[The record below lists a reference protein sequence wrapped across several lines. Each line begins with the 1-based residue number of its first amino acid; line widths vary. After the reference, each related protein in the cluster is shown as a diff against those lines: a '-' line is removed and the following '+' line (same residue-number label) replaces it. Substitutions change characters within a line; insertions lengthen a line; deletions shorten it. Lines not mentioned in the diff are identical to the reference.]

1 MSAMRGR
8 FTIPPVGTIYV
19 SLAAERAWK
28 VVRRTEKTVW
38 LQELKVDHSRHKSPK
53 IDPSTE
59 IGDVIMRRIDNK
71 GVIRPD
77 ANTRLGLTMSIVYK
91 PE

>member
-1 MSAMRGR
+1 MSHMRDR
-8 FTIPPVGTIYV
+8 FTLPPVGTIYWSPV
-19 SLAAERAWK
+19 GRAWK
-28 VVRRTEKTVW
+28 VVKCTEKTLW
-38 LQELKVDHSRHKSPK
+38 LQEIKVDRSRIGPPTL
-53 IDPSTE
+53 DYSTK

>member
-1 MSAMRGR
+1 M
-8 FTIPPVGTIYV
+8 
-19 SLAAERAWK
+19 K
-28 VVRRTEKTVW
+28 CTEKTLW
-38 LQELKVDHSRHKSPK
+38 LQEIKVDRSRIGPPPTL
-53 IDPSTE
+53 DCSTK

>member
-8 FTIPPVGTIYV
+8 FPIPPVGTIYWSPV
-19 SLAAERAWK
+19 GRAWK
-28 VVRRTEKTVW
+28 VVKCTEKTLW
-38 LQELKVDHSRHKSPK
+38 LQEIKVDRSRIGPPTL
-53 IDPSTE
+53 DCSTK

-71 GVIRPD
+71 GVICPD

>member
-1 MSAMRGR
+1 
-8 FTIPPVGTIYV
+8 
-19 SLAAERAWK
+19 
-28 VVRRTEKTVW
+28 
-38 LQELKVDHSRHKSPK
+38 
-53 IDPSTE
+53 
-59 IGDVIMRRIDNK
+59 MRRIDSK

>member
-1 MSAMRGR
+1 MSHMRDR
-8 FTIPPVGTIYV
+8 FTLPPVGTIYW
-19 SLAAERAWK
+19 SRAHERAWK
-28 VVRRTEKTVW
+28 VVKCAEKTLW
-38 LQELKVDHSRHKSPK
+38 LQEIKVDRSRIGPPTL
-53 IDPSTE
+53 DCSTK

>member
-1 MSAMRGR
+1 MRDR
-8 FTIPPVGTIYV
+8 FTLPPPVGTIYWSPV
-19 SLAAERAWK
+19 GRAWK
-28 VVRRTEKTVW
+28 VVRCAEKALW
-38 LQELKVDHSRHKSPK
+38 LQEIKVERSRIGPPTL
-53 IDPSTE
+53 DCSTK